1 MATIDGRVP
10 EGATEISTGQANRV
24 WYIGGR
30 EPYVLKHYSDP
41 ARAANEAAALA
52 LLTHHRAPSPHL
64 LDEDLEAR
72 PAWTAQSAVQAQPV
86 RADRFLDDLIDP
98 LARVHAIGGTHV
110 GREEPTSDV
119 SPEPPATPHGG
130 TTSTTA

>member
-52 LLTHHRAPSPHL
+52 SLTHRRAPHV
-64 LDEDLEAR
+64 LDADLEAR
-72 PAWTAQSAVQAQPV
+72 PAWTAQSAGQAQPV
-86 RADRFLDDLIDP
+86 PTAEGFLDGLAGP
-98 LARVHAIGGTHV
+98 LAMAMPCGWPARTPTVAVTRAVQELLWRVAG
-110 GREEPTSDV
+110 V
-119 SPEPPATPHGG
+119 SL
-130 TTSTTA
+130 